1 MYGAYPKNTV
11 DFWLF
16 EHAWYGFYC
25 FLVNYWLILFSF
37 TYIFSLLPPI
47 FSFFFFFFFLHTLFL
62 YTHRL
67 SDMFTSVFLPS
78 KFIFLISSLV
88 LHSIFF
94 PSFTLPSHYFWNLLL
109 FAWPIV
115 RGFFSGPENIYWKGD
130 SCSHLR
136 LIGLTVVEG

>member
-1 MYGAYPKNTV
+1 MEHIRYTPWTFDCSSMLDTV
-11 DFWLF
+11 FTASLSIIDW
-16 EHAWYGFYC
+16 FYFHLLIFFLC
-25 FLVNYWLILFSF
+25 FHQ
-37 TYIFSLLPPI
+37 FSL
-47 FSFFFFFFFLHTLFL
+47 FFFFFFLHTLFL

-115 RGFFSGPENIYWKGD
+115 RGFFSGPENIYWKGE
-130 SCSHLR
+130 SCSLTINR
-136 LIGLTVVEG
+136 ITVVEG